1 MAAYQ
6 SRPARARAGSRVLK
20 RVVSLAAAALA
31 TLAFAPSALAAAG
44 DTERVSVDGAGNQ
57 ANDNAG
63 DPVVSADGRYVAFSS
78 LATNLV
84 PGGSNGNEQVF
95 VHDRQTGT
103 TEQISVNSAGNQA
116 NSDSFGP
123 AISAD
128 GRYVAFV
135 SDASNLVAGD
145 TNNRFDTFVHD
156 RQAATT
162 ERVSVD
168 SAGNEGIGPSGDVGG
183 IPAISADGRFVA
195 FTSNEQNLVP
205 GDTNDRADVFVHDR
219 QAGTT
224 ERVSVDSA
232 GNQLD
237 LLSVGPA
244 ISADGLVVAFISGS
258 GPATDVFVRDRQAG
272 TTERVSVDSAGNQ
285 GNSSSAGGSISADG
299 RFVAFSSD
307 SSNLVSG
314 DTNGRTDVFVRDRQA
329 GTTERVSVNSA
340 GNQAS
345 GGDSLRPAIS
355 ADGRFVVFH
364 SGATN
369 LVGSDTNGAIDV
381 FIHNVQTG
389 TTQRVSVDS
398 AGNEGN
404 AVSDRPSIDADGGFV
419 AFESPASNLVADD
432 TNDTYDIFVHE
443 RGPSVD
449 SASQDAPAAGTVSTN
464 TSTSPDDPVG
474 ASVTTPLAGTVT
486 IDEVAA
492 TTPDPSGYSLLGQE
506 VQITAPSASAA
517 DPLVLEFRL
526 HASVLP
532 PGADETNA
540 QAFRDGAPIA
550 DCDAGAGSSAAP
562 DPCVAT
568 RTATPGGGVELTVRT
583 SQASTWNFG
592 VTADATPP
600 ETTIDSGPSGP
611 TNDASPSFGFSSD
624 DPGAGFEC
632 RLDSNQEA
640 DFQPCSSP
648 QSYSSLTDG
657 LHTFEVRATNTAG
670 TDPTPAS
677 RSFTVDTAAP
687 ETAIDSG
694 PSGPTNQASPSFSF
708 SSEPGTSFECRLDS
722 AQEADFQPCS
732 SPQSYSSLTDG
743 LHTFE
748 VRATDSVGN
757 TDPTPASR
765 SFTVDTAAPET
776 AIDSGP
782 SGPTNQASPSFSFSS
797 EPGTS
802 FECRLDSAQEA
813 DFQPCSS
820 PQSYSSLT
828 DGSHTFEVR
837 ATDSVGNTDPTPSS
851 RSFTVDTTAPQT
863 QIAGPSG
870 PIHDPTPSFGFFSEA
885 GASFKC
891 KVDSGAYVACTSPTT
906 TRHLTDGSHAFY
918 VRATD
923 SVGNT
928 DSTPAQRMFTVRTA
942 AVSVSGSTLV
952 VTAAAG
958 AKDNFAVTHPSGP
971 NLRVTDTPGAIYT
984 GSGVHTGAGCTRS
997 GDYSANCHAS
1007 GISLIKI
1014 SSGDQN
1020 DKVVIP
1026 AAIKS
1031 SLDGGAANDALQG
1044 SPKDDTLTGGPGADS
1059 LKGMNGND
1067 QLLTR
1072 DNTDDTTINCDGGA
1086 HAGAAD
1092 KASSTPRPTTPQ
1104 PPAVRSRRARAR
1116 MWRWVTRS
1124 RTGTYPRANPRQPAS
1139 FDAFT
1144 ATIKRSSTQTSS
1156 STRRRMAPRPRRCE
1170 MTGSSRPA
1178 SQTSTP
1184 PRTPKP

>member
-6 SRPARARAGSRVLK
+6 SRPAQARAGSRILK
-20 RVVSLAAAALA
+20 RALSLAVAGLA

-57 ANDNAG
+57 GNDVAA
-63 DPVVSADGRYVAFSS
+63 DPAISADGRYVAFSS
-78 LATNLV
+78 VATNLV

-103 TEQISVNSAGNQA
+103 TEQISVNSAGDQA
-116 NSDSFGP
+116 NSNSFGP

-135 SDASNLVAGD
+135 SDASNLVVGD

-168 SAGNEGIGPSGDVGG
+168 SAGNEGVGPSGDVGG

-258 GPATDVFVRDRQAG
+258 GPATDVFVRDRQVG

-299 RFVAFSSD
+299 RFVAFASD

-314 DTNGRTDVFVRDRQA
+314 DTNGSTDVFVRDRQA

-364 SGATN
+364 SDATN
-369 LVGSDTNGAIDV
+369 LIGSDTNGATDV
-381 FIHNVQTG
+381 FIHNLQTG

-398 AGNEGN
+398 AGDEAN
-404 AVSDRPSIDADGGFV
+404 AGSDRPSIDADGGFV
-419 AFESPASNLVADD
+419 AFASTASNLVPGD
-432 TNDTYDIFVHE
+432 TNDVGDAFVHE

-526 HASVLP
+526 DASVLP
-532 PGADETNA
+532 PGADETTA
-540 QAFRDGAPIA
+540 QAFRDGAQIA

-562 DPCVAT
+562 DPCVAA

-624 DPGAGFEC
+624 DPGASFEC

-648 QSYSSLTDG
+648 QAYSSLTDG
-657 LHTFEVRATNTAG
+657 LHTFEVRATDTVGTRPHPGLAG
-670 TDPTPAS
+670 AS
-677 RSFTVDTAAP
+677 RSTPPRPRPRSTRAPPGRPIKLAVVQLLLRAGDELRVSPRLRPGGRLSALQLAAVLQLADRRLPHLRGPGHRLGRQHRPHPGLPELHGRHRPP

-722 AQEADFQPCS
+722 AQEADFQP
-732 SPQSYSSLTDG
+732 
-743 LHTFE
+743 
-748 VRATDSVGN
+748 
-757 TDPTPASR
+757 
-765 SFTVDTAAPET
+765 AA
-776 AIDSGP
+776 
-782 SGPTNQASPSFSFSS
+782 
-797 EPGTS
+797 
-802 FECRLDSAQEA
+802 R
-813 DFQPCSS
+813 
-820 PQSYSSLT
+820 
-828 DGSHTFEVR
+828 R
-837 ATDSVGNTDPTPSS
+837 
-851 RSFTVDTTAPQT
+851 
-863 QIAGPSG
+863 
-870 PIHDPTPSFGFFSEA
+870 
-885 GASFKC
+885 
-891 KVDSGAYVACTSPTT
+891 SPT
-906 TRHLTDGSHAFY
+906 
-918 VRATD
+918 
-923 SVGNT
+923 
-928 DSTPAQRMFTVRTA
+928 
-942 AVSVSGSTLV
+942 
-952 VTAAAG
+952 
-958 AKDNFAVTHPSGP
+958 
-971 NLRVTDTPGAIYT
+971 
-984 GSGVHTGAGCTRS
+984 
-997 GDYSANCHAS
+997 
-1007 GISLIKI
+1007 
-1014 SSGDQN
+1014 
-1020 DKVVIP
+1020 
-1026 AAIKS
+1026 
-1031 SLDGGAANDALQG
+1031 
-1044 SPKDDTLTGGPGADS
+1044 
-1059 LKGMNGND
+1059 
-1067 QLLTR
+1067 
-1072 DNTDDTTINCDGGA
+1072 
-1086 HAGAAD
+1086 
-1092 KASSTPRPTTPQ
+1092 
-1104 PPAVRSRRARAR
+1104 AR
-1116 MWRWVTRS
+1116 
-1124 RTGTYPRANPRQPAS
+1124 
-1139 FDAFT
+1139 
-1144 ATIKRSSTQTSS
+1144 
-1156 STRRRMAPRPRRCE
+1156 
-1170 MTGSSRPA
+1170 
-1178 SQTSTP
+1178 
-1184 PRTPKP
+1184 